1 MSRTRN
7 QKRRDSARILA
18 VLFVVS
24 LVAFV
29 AALIK
34 M

>member
-7 QKRRDSARILA
+7 QKRRDSARILV
-18 VLFVVS
+18 VLFAVS
-24 LVAFV
+24 LVAFL

>member
-18 VLFVVS
+18 VLFLVS
-24 LVAFV
+24 LAAFL
-29 AALIK
+29 AAIIK

>member
-1 MSRTRN
+1 MSKTRN

-18 VLFVVS
+18 LLFVIS
-24 LVAFV
+24 LVAFL

>member
-18 VLFVVS
+18 ALFVVS
-24 LVAFV
+24 LVAFL

>member
-1 MSRTRN
+1 MSKTRN
-7 QKRRDSARILA
+7 QKRRDSARILF
-18 VLFVVS
+18 VLFMVS
-24 LVAFV
+24 LVAFL